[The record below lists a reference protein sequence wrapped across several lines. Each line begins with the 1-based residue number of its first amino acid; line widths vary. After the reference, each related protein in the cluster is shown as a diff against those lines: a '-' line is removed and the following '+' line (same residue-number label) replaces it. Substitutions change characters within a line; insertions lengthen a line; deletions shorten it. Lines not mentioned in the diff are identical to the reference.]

1 MNVKSLAQLACVY
14 SQVIFIREESDI
26 SKYSEN
32 KTWNLHLK
40 SLHVLRVFGKKRK
53 LKLVKTHKNIQIYS
67 LGK

>member
-40 SLHVLRVFGKKRK
+40 SLHVFRVFEKKK
-53 LKLVKTHKNIQIYS
+53 EIKISKNS
-67 LGK
+67 